1 MKNKLELALV
11 IPVFNEE
18 QVIKTVIKKWL
29 KTTEKI
35 NSKIIIINDG
45 STDKTKK
52 IIESMLTKRIIL
64 INKNSGH
71 GPSITYGY
79 NEALKLKPKYIFQV
93 DSDDQFHSS
102 DFGYFGK
109 IEQIMIL

>member
-64 INKNSGH
+64 INKKFWARTKH
-71 GPSITYGY
+71 
-79 NEALKLKPKYIFQV
+79 YIW
-93 DSDDQFHSS
+93 
-102 DFGYFGK
+102 
-109 IEQIMIL
+109 L